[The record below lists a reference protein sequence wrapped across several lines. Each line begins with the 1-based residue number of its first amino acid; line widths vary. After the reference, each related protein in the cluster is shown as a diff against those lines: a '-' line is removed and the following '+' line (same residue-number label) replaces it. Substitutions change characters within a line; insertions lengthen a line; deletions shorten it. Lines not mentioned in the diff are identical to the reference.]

1 MAMDVDKFRK
11 KLKNNTPSFNMVP
24 FIDILFTLLIFMVVA
39 TGMQTA
45 DMSDSNSGKPIQSE
59 SSGPSEYYLIPVAG
73 LTNVTVNGQDMSYLI
88 KESSI
93 TVHTNVID
101 SGEIIIQPKK
111 GKIIITT
118 PTGMAAEKAVKM
130 PA

>member
-11 KLKNNTPSFNMVP
+11 KLKNNNPSFNMVP

-39 TGMQTA
+39 TGMQSA
-45 DMSDSNSGKPIQSE
+45 DMSDSNSGKPVASE

-73 LTNVTVNGQDMSYLI
+73 LTNVTVNGEDMSHLI
-88 KESSI
+88 KDSSI
-93 TVHTNVID
+93 TVHTQVID

-111 GKIIITT
+111 GTIIITA
-118 PTGMAAEKAVKM
+118 PEGMPVEKAVKM

>member
-88 KESSI
+88 KDSSI

-118 PTGMAAEKAVKM
+118 PVGMPVEKAVKM

>member
-1 MAMDVDKFRK
+1 MAIDVDKFRK

-39 TGMQTA
+39 TSMQSA
-45 DMSDSNSGKPIQSE
+45 DINDSDSGKPVQSE

-73 LTNVTVNGQDMSYLI
+73 LTHVTVNGVDRSHLI
-88 KESSI
+88 KNSSI
-93 TVHTNVID
+93 TVHTTVID
-101 SGEIIIQPKK
+101 AGEIIIQPKK
-111 GKIIITT
+111 GTIIITT
-118 PTGMAAEKAVKM
+118 PKGIDIEKAVKM

>member
-1 MAMDVDKFRK
+1 MTIDVDKFRK
-11 KLKNNTPSFNMVP
+11 KLKNNTPGFNMVP

-39 TGMQTA
+39 TGMQSA
-45 DMSDSNSGKPIQSE
+45 DMSDSNSGKPVQSE

-73 LTNVTVNGQDMSYLI
+73 LTNVTVNGQDMSHLI

-118 PTGMAAEKAVKM
+118 PVGMDVEKAVKM